1 MLNAVSSAALAVA
14 CAVFAALPD
23 DNQSPTPP
31 EQPPGA
37 TGSGQSSAQPAP
49 AEDHHILETKVEA
62 PAPTST
68 ASAESIRDRDL
79 VLRPHATPEDIL
91 RVVPG
96 LVIAQHQG
104 GGKADQLFLRG
115 FDADHGTDVALFID
129 GVPVNMPSHG
139 HGQGFADLHFL
150 IPEAIN
156 QIDVSKGPYFPE
168 YGDFDTAGAI
178 NLRTRRSFGESS
190 VSATYGSFDTYRV
203 LGIASPKRSEG
214 LPWLAAEVAGTNG
227 PFKSPEELQRYNLM
241 VKETLALNATT
252 IFSLLGSAYGSGW
265 NASGQIPLR
274 AVEAGLLDRFGA
286 IDPTEGGQ
294 TQRQMIVANLEHRDG
309 RDESFSVTAY
319 FVRYRFRLFSDF
331 TFQLRDPENFDEI
344 EQNDTRFYTGV
355 QGQFRTSHTL
365 NGMRFITTIG
375 AQARY
380 DEIHTELWHDKQRD
394 RLPDCFENGA
404 NPCNDAQINQSNI
417 GLYVEED
424 VRPASWL
431 RVVAG
436 ARADLFEF
444 NVADQKPIG
453 TSAPDQPTT
462 GVAQKAIV
470 NPKLQVVL
478 RPTNW
483 WDIYLDGGGGFHS
496 NDARGVIASHGSGA
510 LPRAW
515 GAEIGTRLYLGK
527 LDLAAAGWYLHLQ
540 SEQVFSPDEDTTT
553 PSDPTRR
560 YGLDLEA
567 RLQILPWLWVDGDLN
582 LSKATFTEDRG
593 NGSAVAL
600 APTRTAALGISA
612 LHPDGYKGRIGLRH
626 VGNRPATQDES
637 LTAEGYTIFDLSLG
651 YRHSFWEVGL
661 VIENLFNQQW
671 REAQFATE
679 SQLRIAPYNETQPVT
694 DINFT
699 PGNPINVRAT
709 VALYF

>member
-1 MLNAVSSAALAVA
+1 MLYAVGSAALSVA
-14 CAVFAALPD
+14 CAVLAAVSD
-23 DNQSPTPP
+23 ENQSPVPP
-31 EQPPGA
+31 EPPPGA
-37 TGSGQSSAQPAP
+37 SENAQSPP
-49 AEDHHILETKVEA
+49 IFETRVEA
-62 PAPTST
+62 PAPTSA
-68 ASAESIRDRDL
+68 ASAEVIRDRDL

-129 GVPVNMPSHG
+129 GVPINMPSHG

-168 YGDFDTAGAI
+168 YGEFDTAGAI

-190 VSATYGSFDTYRV
+190 VSASYGSFDTYRV
-203 LGIASPKRSEG
+203 LGIASPKSSEG

-227 PFKSPEELQRYNLM
+227 PFNSPEELQRYNVM
-241 VKETLALNATT
+241 AKATPALNATT
-252 IFSLLGSAYGSGW
+252 LFSLFGSAYGSGW

-294 TQRQMIVANLEHRDG
+294 TQRQMFVANLEHRNG
-309 RDESFSVTAY
+309 SGEAVSLTAY
-319 FVRYRFRLFSDF
+319 AVRYRLRLFSDF
-331 TFQLRDPENFDEI
+331 TFQLRDPENFDQI
-344 EQNDTRFYTGV
+344 EQDDTRFYTGL
-355 QGQFRTSHTL
+355 QGRFRSSRTW

-380 DEIHTELWHDKQRD
+380 DEIHTELWHDKQRG
-394 RLPDCFENGA
+394 RLPACFENGD
-404 NPCNDAQINQSNI
+404 NPCSDALIHQSNL
-417 GLYVEED
+417 GVYLEED
-424 VRPASWL
+424 FRPASWL

-444 NVADQKPIG
+444 NVTDQKPLG
-453 TSAPDQPTT
+453 TAPSDQPTT
-462 GVAQKAIV
+462 GVVQKSIV

-478 RPTNW
+478 RPTSW

-496 NDARGVIASHGSGA
+496 NDARGVIASHRSGA

-515 GAEIGTRLYLGK
+515 GGEIGTRLYLGK
-527 LDLAAAGWYLHLQ
+527 LDFAAAGWFLHLQ

-567 RLQILPWLWVDGDLN
+567 RWQILPWLWADGDLS
-582 LSKATFTEDRG
+582 LSKARFTMDRG

-600 APTRTAALGISA
+600 APTRTAAAGITA

-626 VGNRPATQDES
+626 VGSRPATQDES
-637 LTAEGYTIFDLSLG
+637 LTAEGYTIFDLTLA

-661 VIENLFNQQW
+661 VIENLFNARW
-671 REAQFATE
+671 REAQFAND
-679 SQLRIAPYNETQPVT
+679 SQLRIAPYNESEPVT
-694 DINFT
+694 DIHFT
-699 PGNPINVRAT
+699 PGNPINIRGT
-709 VALYF
+709 LALYF